1 MANLLRPRSASHKS
15 SYEGFDLSHYVNFTS
30 SVGQVLP
37 IGWDFLL
44 PGDKITIKTGMKSI
58 MLPMNSASPINLH
71 EHVDY
76 YFVPLQCL
84 YSLFPSM
91 LSDTNED
98 ASSSLFDNSTFKDGF
113 PVVDMEALKA
123 RQWALRTQLDDF
135 GFENRIRGF
144 LRIGEF
150 LKYGA
155 PLRAESS
162 EVTDRQNILL
172 WQAYQAI
179 YQYFFRDDSRQV
191 FDPLKFNVDK
201 YYDTGTIPV
210 DDAVKITQMYYRPWK
225 KDPYTIMTPSPLGAV
240 NSRNHFAAGD
250 DNEDNM
256 FRSFVKQWLTTD
268 VEAFENNDPKSGLSI
283 YPNIGD
289 VTGAYIGQD
298 PVSYP
303 NQAGSDTVFANGTIE
318 YDDRQSLQKHR
329 IAQAIEKLSAIWMQS
344 GKNYKDF
351 MSNLFGVK
359 GLKDDVTKPI
369 YIGSDSNIIVINPEI
384 ANMTTGTGSVSD
396 DTFESYTEAGEITGR
411 GYGENNPHGVKFE
424 AKQHGI
430 VLALYSCVP
439 DAVYGGDP
447 TDMVNYYHKR
457 NSFPNPVTDE
467 LGEQPLFAFEL
478 GNFQGISE
486 DSRFSNIRGWLPRF
500 HELKMKEN
508 RVYGAFKK
516 SLSFWVPT
524 NDLELY
530 MNGTNWTAFYI
541 KPTYINPIMLADYQ
555 TGLDDWSTDPDEK
568 VDMFANDPL
577 MHFFRFEW
585 YKSSKMSSYGV
596 PNTYFG

>member
-44 PGDKITIKTGMKSI
+44 PGDKITVKTAMKSI

-144 LRIGEF
+144 LRLGEF
-150 LKYGA
+150 FKYGA
-155 PLRAESS
+155 PIREEQATAE
-162 EVTDRQNILL
+162 DKQNILL
-172 WQAYQAI
+172 WQAYQAV
-179 YQYFFRDDSRQV
+179 YQYFFRDDSRQT
-191 FDPLKFNVDK
+191 FDPSKFNVDK
-201 YYDTGTIPV
+201 YYDTGIIPV
-210 DDAVKITQMYYRPWK
+210 DDAVNITQMYYRPWK
-225 KDPYTIMTPSPLGAV
+225 KDPYTIMTPSPLGGQ
-240 NSRNHFAAGD
+240 NSRNHFANTEGD
-250 DNEDNM
+250 ESN
-256 FRSFVKQWLTTD
+256 FASFVKQWLTGGLRNDDSGSYDSQTERVLRGNVGLQNSEGDYTD
-268 VEAFENNDPKSGLSI
+268 VGFASIHYQGGVVASVENAASI
-283 YPNIGD
+283 RLD
-289 VTGAYIGQD
+289 Q
-298 PVSYP
+298 
-303 NQAGSDTVFANGTIE
+303 
-318 YDDRQSLQKHR
+318 QSLQQHR

-369 YIGSDSNIIVINPEI
+369 YIGSDSNVIVINPEV
-384 ANMTTGTGSVSD
+384 ANMTTGTGSPD
-396 DTFESYTEAGEITGR
+396 GGTFESYTDAGEITGR
-411 GYGENNPHGVKFE
+411 GYGENNPRGVKFE
-424 AKQHGI
+424 AKQHGV

-478 GNFQGISE
+478 GNFVPI
-486 DSRFSNIRGWLPRF
+486 DDTRFTNIRGWLPRF
-500 HELKMKEN
+500 H
-508 RVYGAFKK
+508 
-516 SLSFWVPT
+516 SFC
-524 NDLELY
+524 
-530 MNGTNWTAFYI
+530 
-541 KPTYINPIMLADYQ
+541 
-555 TGLDDWSTDPDEK
+555 
-568 VDMFANDPL
+568 
-577 MHFFRFEW
+577 
-585 YKSSKMSSYGV
+585 
-596 PNTYFG
+596 